1 VRLGRILP
9 SIVLIC
15 LLLAGLTGCSNND
28 EGGEQLD
35 NARASYQEIR
45 ARAADLEGFF
55 ADMEEALRLKQGEVL
70 AETSL
75 DLVEEERRVY
85 DAFLRSTRD
94 AVATCEELQALGGDY
109 AAYAERLL
117 ALIDANQAEAMLVAE
132 GMMQV
137 EGFVQKLSRYEAAA
151 FVSFMRELNDL
162 GGRILASRDSIR
174 DMETESEEYY
184 QRNLAP

>member
-1 VRLGRILP
+1 VKPARALP
-9 SIVLIC
+9 IMVLAC
-15 LLLAGLTGCSNND
+15 LLLVGLAGCSNLD
-28 EGGEQLD
+28 EGGEQLG
-35 NARASYQEIR
+35 NARASYQEVR

-55 ADMEEALRLKQGEVL
+55 ADMEEVLRLRQGEAL
-70 AETSL
+70 AKTSI

-94 AVATCEELQALGGDY
+94 AAATCDELQALGGDY

-117 ALIDANQAEAMLVAE
+117 TLIDANQAEAMLVAE

-137 EGFVQKLSRYEAAA
+137 EGFARKLPGYDTSV
-151 FVSFMRELNDL
+151 FVSFMRELNGL